1 MDFLCRAILLLAA
14 SSWIVVGEA
23 QAQQPIP
30 SGPIREG
37 ALSFDGHATTGDF
50 TGTTTTVT
58 GEMTGGAE
66 LASVRGWVE
75 APVGTLVTGNAKRD
89 RDLNKSMESGK
100 YPTIRYELVAVVPGE
115 VRGDTVAV
123 TLHGYFLIHG
133 VRQDAAI
140 PATVL
145 FLDDGI
151 RVRGETPLNLKNYKI
166 GGLTKML
173 GMLKMHED
181 ILVHVDLTFGSAPTG
196 GMPPPIGV
204 TGSSR

>member
-1 MDFLCRAILLLAA
+1 MEFLRRAILLLAA
-14 SSWIVVGEA
+14 SSWIVSGDA
-23 QAQQPIP
+23 QAQRPIP

-37 ALSFDGHATTGDF
+37 TLSFDGHATTGDF

-75 APVGTLVTGNAKRD
+75 APVQSLVTGNGKRD

-115 VRGDTVAV
+115 VRGDTLTG

-145 FLDDGI
+145 LLDDGI
-151 RVRGETPLNLKNYKI
+151 RVWGETPLDLKSYKI
-166 GGLTKML
+166 GGLSKML
-173 GMLKMHED
+173 GMLKMHEE
-181 ILVHVDLTFGSAPTG
+181 ILVHVDLTFGSVPAG
-196 GMPPPIGV
+196 GTPAPIGV
-204 TGSSR
+204 AGSSR

>member
-1 MDFLCRAILLLAA
+1 MEFLRRAILLIAA
-14 SSWIVVGEA
+14 GSSIVAGGA
-23 QAQQPIP
+23 QAQRPIP

-37 ALSFDGHATTGDF
+37 TLSFDGHATTGDF
-50 TGTTTTVT
+50 TGTTTSVT
-58 GEMTGGAE
+58 GTMTGGAE

-75 APVGTLVTGNAKRD
+75 APVQTLVTGNGKRD
-89 RDLNKSMESGK
+89 RDLNKSRESEK
-100 YPTIRYELVAVVPGE
+100 YPTIRYELVDVVPGE
-115 VRGDTVAV
+115 ARGDTATV

-151 RVRGETPLNLKNYKI
+151 RVRGDTPLNLKTYHI

-196 GMPPPIGV
+196 
-204 TGSSR
+204 

>member
-1 MDFLCRAILLLAA
+1 MVFLRRAILLLAA
-14 SSWIVVGEA
+14 SSWILVGDA
-23 QAQQPIP
+23 QAQRPIP

-37 ALSFDGHATTGDF
+37 TLSFDGHATTGDF

-66 LASVRGWVE
+66 LAAVRGWVE
-75 APVGTLVTGNAKRD
+75 APVQTLVTGNGKRD
-89 RDLNKSMESGK
+89 RDLNKSMESEK

-115 VRGDTVAV
+115 ARGDTTTV

-133 VRQDAAI
+133 VRQQAAI

-145 FLDDGI
+145 FLGDGI
-151 RVRGETPLNLKNYKI
+151 RVRGDIPLNLKTYKI

-173 GMLKMHED
+173 GMLKMHEN

-196 GMPPPIGV
+196 
-204 TGSSR
+204 

>member
-1 MDFLCRAILLLAA
+1 MEFLRRAILLLAA
-14 SSWIVVGEA
+14 SSCFVAGGA

-37 ALSFDGHATTGDF
+37 TLSFDGHATTGDF

-58 GEMTGGAE
+58 GEMTGGTD

-75 APVGTLVTGNAKRD
+75 APVGTLVTGNGKRD
-89 RDLNKSMESGK
+89 KDLNKSMESGK

-123 TLHGYFLIHG
+123 TLHGHFLIHG
-133 VRQDAAI
+133 IREPAAV

-145 FLDDGI
+145 FQKDGI
-151 RVRGETPLNLKNYKI
+151 RVRAETPLNLKTYKI

-196 GMPPPIGV
+196 GTPPPIGV
-204 TGSSR
+204 IGSNR

>member
-1 MDFLCRAILLLAA
+1 MEFLRRVILLLAA
-14 SSWIVVGEA
+14 SSWIAAGQA
-23 QAQQPIP
+23 QAQRPIP

-37 ALSFDGHATTGDF
+37 TLSFEGHATTGDF
-50 TGTTTTVT
+50 TGTTSTVT
-58 GEMTGGAE
+58 GEMTGSTE

-75 APVGTLVTGNAKRD
+75 APVHSLVTGNGKRD

-145 FLDDGI
+145 FLPDGI
-151 RVRGETPLNLKNYKI
+151 RVRGETPLNLKTYKI
-166 GGLTKML
+166 GGLSKML
-173 GMLKMHED
+173 GMLKMLEE
-181 ILVHVDLTFGSAPTG
+181 IRVHVDLTFGSVPTG
-196 GMPPPIGV
+196 GTPAPIGV
-204 TGSSR
+204 AGSSR